1 MYVRVKRKLIFTNHC
16 LFFYTIYIHNTSSNQ
31 SRVYFRRHTN
41 LCMSASFSP
50 VSVVKL
56 LTILAISR
64 PLFSKH
70 TIIAA
75 VVSAESTDYTM
86 QLSAIKSPRRAVA
99 VHVAFE
105 IGSGRSSERVEIL
118 LSATVLHAYAYP
130 MTTGSAGGI
139 GIDHE
144 KVRFVRQV
152 DCSEYAVKVSD
163 KSQCTLDLFRVH
175 TPKSNTTFLSRS
187 ISITFSNS
195 A

>member
-1 MYVRVKRKLIFTNHC
+1 
-16 LFFYTIYIHNTSSNQ
+16 
-31 SRVYFRRHTN
+31 
-41 LCMSASFSP
+41 MSASFSP

-105 IGSGRSSERVEIL
+105 IGSVGLPNESKYYSPR
-118 LSATVLHAYAYP
+118 
-130 MTTGSAGGI
+130 
-139 GIDHE
+139 
-144 KVRFVRQV
+144 RF
-152 DCSEYAVKVSD
+152 S
-163 KSQCTLDLFRVH
+163 THMH
-175 TPKSNTTFLSRS
+175 TQ
-187 ISITFSNS
+187 
-195 A
+195 